1 MNEQI
6 EIVNAKDSE
15 YVVITNL
22 GENATWL
29 TREMAEKV
37 EDILDRNGWTVEIRE
52 PRSNGEAEGTY
63 YRKRDG
69 TLQIL
74 GYSIPK
80 PSALIWA
87 INQAADSI
95 I

>member
-22 GENATWL
+22 GENTTWL

-37 EDILDRNGWTVEIRE
+37 EDILAQDGWEIEIRE
-52 PRSNGEAEGTY
+52 PQSNSEAEGTY

-74 GYSIPK
+74 GYLIPK

-87 INQAADSI
+87 INQAADSVI
-95 I
+95 